1 MITIY
6 KNYKKLSFIQENL
19 EHQKTKIAVNA
30 RYSNEKHDSIK
41 EVYKLKASFKI
52 NFKKI

>member
-1 MITIY
+1 LIIIDE
-6 KNYKKLSFIQENL
+6 NHKKLLLIKENL

-41 EVYKLKASFKI
+41 EVYK
-52 NFKKI
+52 